1 VTQHNSD
8 SAQRFEFRFQK
19 LYVPMLAAIGVTPGT
34 AHVVI
39 TDDRLVARFGPW
51 LVSTALS
58 NIVDV
63 CETGPYTAVK
73 AIGAR
78 LSMSDRGLTFGST
91 TEGGVCLSFDNPVT
105 GLDPLG
111 VMRHPGLTVT
121 VDDPEGLV
129 AAVRTAAG
137 LSPTTVD

>member
-1 VTQHNSD
+1 MTQHSSD

-19 LYVPMLAAIGVTPGT
+19 LYVPMLAGLGVTGGT
-34 AHVVI
+34 AHVVV
-39 TDDRLVARFGPW
+39 TDDRFVARFGPW

-58 NIVDV
+58 NIIDV
-63 CETGPYTAVK
+63 RPSGPYNAVK

-78 LSMSDRGLTFGST
+78 LSMTDRGLTFGST
-91 TEGGVCLSFDNPVT
+91 TEGGVCLTFDKPVT

-121 VDDPEGLV
+121 VDDPDGLV
-129 AAVRTAAG
+129 AAVRAGAG
-137 LSPTTVD
+137 LSTTPVD

>member
-1 VTQHNSD
+1 MAQHNSD

-19 LYVPMLAAIGVTPGT
+19 LYVPMLAALGVTPGT
-34 AHVVI
+34 AHVVV
-39 TDDRLVARFGPW
+39 TDDRFVARFGPW

-58 NIVDV
+58 NVVDV
-63 CETGPYTAVK
+63 CQTGPYIAVK

-78 LSMSDRGLTFGST
+78 LSMSDRGLTLGTT
-91 TEGGVCLSFDNPVT
+91 TEGGVCLTFDNPVT

-121 VDDPEGLV
+121 VDDREGLV
-129 AAVRTAAG
+129 AAVRAG
-137 LSPTTVD
+137 ARLAPSSVD